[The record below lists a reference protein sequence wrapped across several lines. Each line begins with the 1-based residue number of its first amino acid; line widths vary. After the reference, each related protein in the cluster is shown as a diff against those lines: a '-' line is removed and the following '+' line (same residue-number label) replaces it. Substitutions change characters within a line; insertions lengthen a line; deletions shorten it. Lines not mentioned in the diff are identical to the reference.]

1 MGTPVGFVQVAK
13 RSLVKVLLAL
23 AVVYNVTLS
32 ISHDSA
38 DAGIPRAYKKVV
50 LKTHPDKGGT
60 VTDHQKS
67 LEANEAWEGA
77 TADSARPV
85 RCPEHTDCFM
95 TA

>member
-1 MGTPVGFVQVAK
+1 MPVGLVQVAT

-32 ISHDSA
+32 ISRGSA
-38 DAGIPRAYKKVV
+38 DADIPRAYKTVV
-50 LKTHPDKGGT
+50 LKTHSDKGGT
-60 VTDHQKS
+60 VTGQQK
-67 LEANEAWEGA
+67 LQEAKEAWEGA